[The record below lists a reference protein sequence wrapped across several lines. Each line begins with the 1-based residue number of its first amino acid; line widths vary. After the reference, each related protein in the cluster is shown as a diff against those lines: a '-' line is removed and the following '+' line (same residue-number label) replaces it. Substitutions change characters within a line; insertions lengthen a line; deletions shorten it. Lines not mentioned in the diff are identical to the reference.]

1 MTMVD
6 RGCAH
11 LRSMPHGSP
20 DDISALNL
28 TIPSEEF
35 RDTEP
40 KFRVVVRQLLQYA
53 YHAAP

>member
-1 MTMVD
+1 
-6 RGCAH
+6 
-11 LRSMPHGSP
+11 MPHGSP